1 MCRCV
6 GLSSAAPDRDSQS
19 NEDSISSHVLDVA
32 PVFLICCFAE
42 RIDSR
47 SAYRFWRFVSVQ
59 ELRAKEIQTFLDY
72 PPMQRGASFNL
83 DALEAKMA
91 KRMAEAQAASKTP
104 GH

>member
-1 MCRCV
+1 MGR
-6 GLSSAAPDRDSQS
+6 SSAALDRTHSGIR
-19 NEDSISSHVLDVA
+19 NSISSHVLDVA

-47 SAYRFWRFVSVQ
+47 SAYRFWRSVFVQ
-59 ELRAKEIQTFLDY
+59 ELMAKEIQTLLDY

-91 KRMAEAQAASKTP
+91 KRMAEAQAASKAP
-104 GH
+104 GHWRAA